1 MVLQTNDFSRNP
13 ELLKRISEGDESA
26 TNELICANMGL
37 VRSIANRFRDRV
49 DGSRDNHG
57 CDFEDLLQIGTLGM
71 IKAARSYDPSFGTAF
86 STYAVPLIIGEIK
99 RFLRDD
105 GLIKISRITKKQN
118 ATILRQR
125 EIFISRN
132 GREPTI
138 DELSV
143 ICNMPR
149 EDLVFALGSGTPCH
163 SLSDAVGDDG
173 TELEDLLPSGDDELD
188 SLTDRLALKEA
199 IRSLPPRQREIIVLR
214 YFRDMSQQQT
224 ADLLGLTQVK
234 ISREEKKIF
243 ETLRQSL

>member
-1 MVLQTNDFSRNP
+1 
-13 ELLKRISEGDESA
+13 
-26 TNELICANMGL
+26 MGL

-138 DELSV
+138 DELSD
-143 ICNMPR
+143 IRNMSR

-243 ETLRQSL
+243 EQLRQSL

>member
-1 MVLQTNDFSRNP
+1 MQTNDFSRNA
-13 ELLKRISEGDESA
+13 ELLRRISEGDESA
-26 TNELICANMGL
+26 VNELICSNMGL
-37 VRSIANRFRDRV
+37 VRSIANRFRDRI

-57 CDFEDLLQIGTLGM
+57 CDFDDLMQIGTLGM

-138 DELSV
+138 DELSDV
-143 ICNMPR
+143 CDMSR
-149 EDLVFALGSGTPCH
+149 EDLVFALSSGTPCH
-163 SLSDAVGDDG
+163 SLSDAVNDDG
-173 TELEDLLPSGDDELD
+173 TELEDFLPSNDNDLD

-199 IRSLPPRQREIIVLR
+199 IRSLPQRQREIIVLR
-214 YFRDMSQQQT
+214 YFRDMSQQET
-224 ADLLGLTQVK
+224 ADILGLTQVK

-243 ETLRQSL
+243 DQLRQCL

>member
-1 MVLQTNDFSRNP
+1 
-13 ELLKRISEGDESA
+13 
-26 TNELICANMGL
+26 
-37 VRSIANRFRDRV
+37 
-49 DGSRDNHG
+49 
-57 CDFEDLLQIGTLGM
+57 M

-138 DELSV
+138 DELSD

-243 ETLRQSL
+243 EILRQSL